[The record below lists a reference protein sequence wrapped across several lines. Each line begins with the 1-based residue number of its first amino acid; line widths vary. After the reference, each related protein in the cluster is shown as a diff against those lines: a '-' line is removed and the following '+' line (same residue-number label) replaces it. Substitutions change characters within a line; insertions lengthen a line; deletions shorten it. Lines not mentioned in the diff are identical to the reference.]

1 MDIRIFAAGAMPQ
14 VGAKLKHGES
24 VFQHTFSEF
33 GIVLPVFFCHDRKIE
48 HDHDPHN
55 TVFVEAH
62 FMAASDIILSLP
74 FLQSTSL
81 AKLWYVAQRSSGDCA
96 YRQIAHLR

>member
-14 VGAKLKHGES
+14 VGAELKHGES

-33 GIVLPVFFCHDRKIE
+33 GIVLPVFFGDDWKIE

-62 FMAASDIILSLP
+62 FKAASDTILSLP
-74 FLQSTSL
+74 FLQSTSQ
-81 AKLWYVAQRSSGDCA
+81 AKLWYVGQRSSGDCVH
-96 YRQIAHLR
+96 RQIAHLQ